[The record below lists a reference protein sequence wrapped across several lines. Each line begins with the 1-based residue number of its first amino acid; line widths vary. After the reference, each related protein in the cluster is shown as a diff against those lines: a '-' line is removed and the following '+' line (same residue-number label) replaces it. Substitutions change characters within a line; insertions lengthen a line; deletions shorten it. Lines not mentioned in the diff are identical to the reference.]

1 MEIDHRYFRW
11 LYIFT
16 VCICWSVSKK
26 SEFNILSL
34 HKTWAQINC
43 TVNAERMLNG
53 EAKSCKTKRHS
64 GDWGSKE
71 KAEETQYEY
80 KVAVKVWVK

>member
-1 MEIDHRYFRW
+1 
-11 LYIFT
+11 
-16 VCICWSVSKK
+16 
-26 SEFNILSL
+26 
-34 HKTWAQINC
+34 
-43 TVNAERMLNG
+43 MLNG

-80 KVAVKVWVK
+80 KVAVKV